1 MLVRIATIGTLL
13 ILGSLS
19 YIATP
24 AKATQLLPRDHRIR
38 DLPLNNQ
45 EIWYEKNISHA
56 QNTIRFWTHYHVGSN
71 RSLQKLKRREYVY
84 HSVLLRNARRNLAN
98 VQSRVN
104 ELNPWRYVT
113 PCIAGL
119 IRRESAPITGP
130 LRLNVHADN
139 PNSEAYG
146 IPQANPGSKMAMF
159 GNDWAW
165 NAVTQ
170 LKWMWWYVKTRYGSD
185 CNALA
190 FREANGYY

>member
-1 MLVRIATIGTLL
+1 MLVRIATIVILL
-13 ILGSLS
+13 MTF
-19 YIATP
+19 IATP

-38 DLPLNNQ
+38 DLPLKSQ
-45 EIWYEKNISHA
+45 ERWYEKNISHA
-56 QNTIRFWTHYHVGSN
+56 KHTIHFWTHYRVGSN
-71 RSLQKLKRREYVY
+71 SSLQKFKRHEYVY
-84 HSVLLRNARRNLAN
+84 HSVLLRNARRNLAG
-98 VQSRVN
+98 VRSRIN
-104 ELNPWRYVT
+104 ELNPWNYIT
-113 PCIAGL
+113 PCIEGL

-139 PNSEAYG
+139 PSSEAYG
-146 IPQANPGSKMAMF
+146 IPQANPGSKMAKF
-159 GNDWAW
+159 GSDWSW